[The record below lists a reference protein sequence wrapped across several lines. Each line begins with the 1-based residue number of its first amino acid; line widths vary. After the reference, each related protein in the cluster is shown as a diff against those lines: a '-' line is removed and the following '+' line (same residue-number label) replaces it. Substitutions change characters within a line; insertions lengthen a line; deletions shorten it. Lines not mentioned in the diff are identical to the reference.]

1 MVVIIIGLLVGAAV
15 KMMTGNLGIA
25 QDTRVKA
32 DVDALSTQLKLYA
45 GINGFL
51 PTTAQGLDALVN
63 QPSGEPRP
71 REWRQFMDK
80 VPLDPWGTPYNYA
93 APGTHNPKGFDVWS
107 SGPDRTSG
115 TGDDLGNW
123 DRSPTGN

>member
-45 GINGFL
+45 GLNGFL

-71 REWRQFMDK
+71 REWRQLMDK

-107 SGPDRTSG
+107 SGPDRLPG

-123 DRSPTGN
+123 DKSPTGN